1 MVDYYDWLLAG
12 IVGSVLLGAAVS
24 VVTGLGLRTGLF
36 AGTLVATPFLYDA
49 LVRNPPL
56 PRTDPAVVVPV
67 VAWHL
72 GLAALGV
79 GVVG

>member
-1 MVDYYDWLLAG
+1 MVDYYDWVLAG

-56 PRTDPAVVVPV
+56 PRTDPAGVGRVI
-67 VAWHL
+67 AWHL